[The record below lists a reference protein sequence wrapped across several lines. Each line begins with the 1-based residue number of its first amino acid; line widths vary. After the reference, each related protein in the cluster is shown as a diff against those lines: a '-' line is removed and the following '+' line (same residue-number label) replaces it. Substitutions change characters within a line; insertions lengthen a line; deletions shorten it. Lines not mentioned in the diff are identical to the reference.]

1 MTIDLYISKKLTL
14 HMSEYNSPS
23 MQFIE
28 TSDAL
33 KTFCA
38 SLANTD
44 YLAIDTEFV
53 RDKTYYPLLCLVQ
66 IASNDALAC
75 IDPLKVEDLS
85 PLTEILLNPKIRKV
99 FHAARQDME
108 VLLITLK
115 CIPTPVFDTQLAAT
129 LLGLGDQVGYANLV
143 QHMLGVQLDK
153 QHTRADWEQ
162 RPLTPEQLD
171 YAADDV
177 RYLIQIYPKILQQLT
192 SLGRDT
198 WLDDDLRAMTNEDL
212 YQTDLHTVWQ
222 RISGNQKLRRKQLAV
237 LRELSAWREQQAQ
250 RSDKP
255 RKWILQDNLLIAIA
269 TQTPTTLQKLKSIRG
284 LNEAIVTKQGAAI
297 IEAVNT
303 ALALPESEWPE
314 PNKRLQLN
322 KDQEALVDGLLAIV
336 KLKANEHTLNVS
348 AITSR
353 GELEALVTDD
363 RTISLLS
370 GWRRELVGNTLLA
383 FLENKLSLH
392 YHKGRLE
399 LTTIK

>member
-1 MTIDLYISKKLTL
+1 
-14 HMSEYNSPS
+14 MSDYNSPN

-28 TSDAL
+28 SSESL

-38 SLANTD
+38 SLSDAD

-53 RDKTYYPLLCLVQ
+53 RDKTYYPLLCLIQ

-75 IDPLKVEDLS
+75 IDPLKVDDLS
-85 PLTEILLNPKIRKV
+85 PLTDILLNPKIRKI
-99 FHAARQDME
+99 FHAARQDLE
-108 VLLITLK
+108 VLYITLK
-115 CIPTPVFDTQLAAT
+115 CIPSPVFDTQLAAT

-143 QHMLGVQLDK
+143 QHILGVQLDK

-162 RPLTPEQLD
+162 RPLTPAQLE

-177 RYLIQIYPKILQQLT
+177 RYLIQIYVKIQQQLS

-198 WLDDDLRAMTNEDL
+198 WLEDDLRTMTNEEL

-222 RISGNQKLRRKQLAV
+222 RISGNQKLRRKQLTV
-237 LRELSAWREQQAQ
+237 LRELAAWREQQAQ
-250 RSDKP
+250 RLDKP
-255 RKWILQDNLLIAIA
+255 RKWILPDNLLIAIA
-269 TQTPTTLQKLKSIRG
+269 TQTPTTLQKLKSVRG
-284 LNEAIVTKQGAAI
+284 LNEAIVAKQGTAI

-303 ALALPESEWPE
+303 ALALPESQWPE

-353 GELEALVTDD
+353 GELEALATND

-383 FLENKLSLH
+383 FLDNKLSLH
-392 YHKGRLE
+392 YQKGRLE
-399 LTTIK
+399 LTSVT

>member
-1 MTIDLYISKKLTL
+1 
-14 HMSEYNSPS
+14 MSDYNSPN

-28 TSDAL
+28 SSESL

-38 SLANTD
+38 SLSDAD

-53 RDKTYYPLLCLVQ
+53 RDKTYYPLLCLIQ

-75 IDPLKVEDLS
+75 IDPLKVDDLS
-85 PLTEILLNPKIRKV
+85 PLTDILLNPKIRKI
-99 FHAARQDME
+99 FHAARQDLE
-108 VLLITLK
+108 VLYITLK
-115 CIPTPVFDTQLAAT
+115 CIPSPVFDTQLAAT

-143 QHMLGVQLDK
+143 QHILGVQLDK

-162 RPLTPEQLD
+162 RPLTPAQLE

-177 RYLIQIYPKILQQLT
+177 RYLIQIYVKIQQQLS

-198 WLDDDLRAMTNEDL
+198 WLEDDLRTMTNEEL

-222 RISGNQKLRRKQLAV
+222 RISGNQKLRRKQLTV
-237 LRELSAWREQQAQ
+237 LRELAAWREQQAQ
-250 RSDKP
+250 RLDKP
-255 RKWILQDNLLIAIA
+255 RKWILPDNLLIAIA
-269 TQTPTTLQKLKSIRG
+269 TQTPTTLQKLKSVRG
-284 LNEAIVTKQGAAI
+284 LNEAIVAKQGTAI

-303 ALALPESEWPE
+303 ALALPESQWPE

-322 KDQEALVDGLLAIV
+322 KDQEALVDGLLAII

-353 GELEALVTDD
+353 GELEALATND

-383 FLENKLSLH
+383 FLDNKLSLH
-392 YHKGRLE
+392 YQKGRLE
-399 LTTIK
+399 LTSVT